1 MNEKKIA
8 PYDVS
13 MMLLNKSLD
22 AENRMREIV
31 ERCRDQ
37 TMEKVRKEANK
48 LAYEYAERNGL
59 SLWDVCLKT
68 VPGSDFGLL
77 KDEGDKYTMYA
88 NVRLVPIEFDFE
100 HSPSYWEEKYH
111 ELKNKLEMLIKEKE

>member
-1 MNEKKIA
+1 MNEKRIA

-37 TMEKVRKEANK
+37 TMEEVRKKANK

-68 VPGSDFGLL
+68 VPGYDLDSLM
-77 KDEGDKYTMYA
+77 DEGDKYTMRA
-88 NVRLVPIEFDFE
+88 TVRLVPIEFDFE

-111 ELKNKLEMLIKEKE
+111 ELKNKLKTLIKEKE

>member
-1 MNEKKIA
+1 MNEKRVA

-31 ERCRDQ
+31 ERCRAQ

-68 VPGSDFGLL
+68 VPGYDFGPF

-111 ELKNKLEMLIKEKE
+111 ELKNKLETLIKEIE

>member
-1 MNEKKIA
+1 MNEKRIA

-22 AENRMREIV
+22 AENR
-31 ERCRDQ
+31 

-68 VPGSDFGLL
+68 VPGYDFGPF
-77 KDEGDKYTMYA
+77 KNEGDKYTMYA

-111 ELKNKLEMLIKEKE
+111 ELKKKIETLLRE